1 MIEHTS
7 VPELNRLFCPTD
19 IILCFPLLCQKLY
32 FQVIFP
38 FPGKTTYV
46 LMKFSHIVSGN
57 AYLTFVSTSSR
68 WLRVC
73 RYAALKKIK

>member
-57 AYLTFVSTSSR
+57 AYLTFVSRHLGGSEFAGM
-68 WLRVC
+68 L
-73 RYAALKKIK
+73 L